1 MRLVRLL
8 RDFLLVHRRAV
19 AGMCILITAAVLLA
33 FFFRQ
38 MEGFYRDL
46 SRLQERDAPFFY
58 VTFSALLILAF
69 LTSIF
74 PASLF
79 GVLGGMLF
87 GLVKGFALCSGA
99 LLAAALIAFAF
110 ARYFFRT
117 ASRQLA
123 AKVLDLDRLEAR
135 LGKHGWRYALMIRAS
150 PIAPFGI
157 TSYALGLMPITLRE
171 YLLTTL
177 AALPFLFA
185 CVYFGSV
192 GGILI
197 STAGEIDRSA
207 IGRLAVAFSAAT
219 VLLGIVTFLLPKFIR
234 RLLGPHFEREVGAR
248 LGTKPGTKLRPDL
261 GLDLDPP
268 KDQIGSSRSI

>member
-1 MRLVRLL
+1 
-8 RDFLLVHRRAV
+8 
-19 AGMCILITAAVLLA
+19 LLA
-33 FFFRQ
+33 FFFRP

-58 VTFSALLILAF
+58 LTFSALLILAF

-135 LGKHGWRYALMIRAS
+135 LAKHGWRYALMIRAS
-150 PIAPFGI
+150 PIAP
-157 TSYALGLMPITLRE
+157 
-171 YLLTTL
+171 
-177 AALPFLFA
+177 
-185 CVYFGSV
+185 
-192 GGILI
+192 
-197 STAGEIDRSA
+197 TASPVTASA
-207 IGRLAVAFSAAT
+207 
-219 VLLGIVTFLLPKFIR
+219 
-234 RLLGPHFEREVGAR
+234 
-248 LGTKPGTKLRPDL
+248 
-261 GLDLDPP
+261 
-268 KDQIGSSRSI
+268 

>member
-33 FFFRQ
+33 FFFRP

-58 VTFSALLILAF
+58 VTFSALLTLAF
-69 LTSIF
+69 LTGIF

-234 RLLGPHFEREVGAR
+234 RLLGPHFEREVGAK
-248 LGTKPGTKLRPDL
+248 LGTKLRPDL

>member
-33 FFFRQ
+33 FFFRP

-110 ARYFFRT
+110 ARYFFRI

-150 PIAPFGI
+150 PIAPFGNGARPAG
-157 TSYALGLMPITLRE
+157 TGGTGSGGVLMRSAQRV
-171 YLLTTL
+171 
-177 AALPFLFA
+177 AAA
-185 CVYFGSV
+185 TA
-192 GGILI
+192 
-197 STAGEIDRSA
+197 STAR
-207 IGRLAVAFSAAT
+207 
-219 VLLGIVTFLLPKFIR
+219 
-234 RLLGPHFEREVGAR
+234 H
-248 LGTKPGTKLRPDL
+248 
-261 GLDLDPP
+261 
-268 KDQIGSSRSI
+268 GSSNNPTPAAS